1 MRSFL
6 GITVGCRDCRSRGHV
21 IWGSNVSC
29 SARLFRH
36 CAMFFLLSCET
47 ARQKFV
53 HENSVRGP
61 STQATHTRREPLIAA
76 QGPRIA
82 QPVGPATV
90 APSHESE
97 LRCQIP
103 QIACPSL
110 GDALADVGTTAL
122 REQVRSFVDD
132 CFKAEVAPSTVDRYQ
147 QILNATIKPAEK
159 ELAMRLLPLDS
170 MKSFLAL
177 FGHLRLKRGAGCS
190 GHTFA
195 WSKQQSLSGI
205 GAATPPE
212 FSMNGLLRCVFF
224 WSGFKRQCTHGGS
237 GKDPVDFSELVQ
249 YLASVGKTRSAS
261 QASGMR
267 RWQSPPSSAFDAA
280 RKL

>member
-1 MRSFL
+1 
-6 GITVGCRDCRSRGHV
+6 
-21 IWGSNVSC
+21 
-29 SARLFRH
+29 
-36 CAMFFLLSCET
+36 MFFLLSCET

-61 STQATHTRREPLIAA
+61 STQATHTRREPLIAV

-147 QILNATIKPAEK
+147 QILNATIKPAEQ

-177 FGHLRLKRGAGCS
+177 FGHLRLKRGAGLQWPYVRMVKAAIIKWHRRSNTPCI
-190 GHTFA
+190 FDE
-195 WSKQQSLSGI
+195 WS
-205 GAATPPE
+205 AE
-212 FSMNGLLRCVFF
+212 MRFF
-224 WSGFKRQCTHGGS
+224 
-237 GKDPVDFSELVQ
+237 LVR
-249 YLASVGKTRSAS
+249 L
-261 QASGMR
+261 
-267 RWQSPPSSAFDAA
+267 
-280 RKL
+280 